1 MRLCVFPNDPMRA
14 YLAKGEVK
22 QRYFNPGELFDEV
35 HVISLADDDVEPAA
49 VQETAGRAKLFIHP
63 VGAIG
68 LSVLPRLSRYRD
80 RVLALL
86 EELRPDV
93 TRAYNPLFPG
103 WLAVSCARVLAIPSV
118 VSLHG
123 NFDQDVRELYWR
135 EGRLLHWLK
144 YAPFAWTSEP
154 YVLRHADHVICAYR
168 FPVEYARRH
177 GAKNLTVIYNRVD
190 LERFAPVPRAERTG
204 ELTVLS
210 VGRRDPEKNHACLI
224 RALDGLDGV
233 RLRIIGAGKEAA
245 RLRRLAERLGLSR
258 RVEFIGAIPHRDIHA
273 EYQRADAFAIATR
286 YGGVHIPVLEA
297 MASGLPLVLPRPWWE
312 PEPEL
317 AAPAALVVENT
328 PAEFRQAFRCLRDQ
342 PGLRQRLGRLARERI
357 EPLGAGEMET
367 RERRVYDTLLG
378 AGRSSGIPA
387 EPAAAEV

>member
-14 YLAKGEVK
+14 SLAKGEVK

-35 HVISLADDDVEPAA
+35 HVISLADDDIEPAA

-63 VGAIG
+63 VGAVG
-68 LSVLPRLSRYRD
+68 LSTLVSLGRFRD
-80 RVLALL
+80 RVLTLL
-86 EELRPDV
+86 DALRPDV
-93 TRAYNPLFPG
+93 TRAYNPLVPG
-103 WLAVSCARVLAIPSV
+103 WLAVSCARALAIPSV

-135 EGRLLHWLK
+135 EGRLLHWAK

-177 GAKNLTVIYNRVD
+177 GAKHLTVIYNRVD
-190 LERFAPVPRAERTG
+190 LERFASGPRPDRAG
-204 ELTVLS
+204 ELTVLT
-210 VGRRDPEKNHACLI
+210 VGRLDLEKNHACLI
-224 RALDGLDGV
+224 RALEGLDGV
-233 RLRIIGAGKEAA
+233 RLRLIGAGKEED
-245 RLRRLAERLGLSR
+245 RLRRLAERLGVCR
-258 RVEFIGAIPHRDIHA
+258 RVEFIRAIPHRAIHA

-297 MASGLPLVLPRPWWE
+297 MASGLPLVLPQPRWE
-312 PEPEL
+312 SEPEL
-317 AAPAALVVENT
+317 AAPAALIVQNT

-342 PGLRQRLGRLARERI
+342 PVLRQRLGRLARERI
-357 EPLGAGEMET
+357 EPLGADEMES
-367 RERRVYDTLLG
+367 RERRVYETLLG
-378 AGRSSGIPA
+378 AGRLSGIPA
-387 EPAAAEV
+387 EPAAA